1 MYFIT
6 IRNITIFVIN
16 MNNTRFATIIHILT
30 ILATKMGEWINS
42 EWIAGS
48 INTNPV
54 IVRKELSILQEQGW
68 VTSRKGKDG
77 GFMLNVSNDKITLA
91 ELYKVVKNSDVLG
104 KKNLNPS
111 SKCPIG
117 KDINKN
123 LETLFTE
130 TDELVIASL
139 QTKTLKSF
147 MEQF

>member
-1 MYFIT
+1 MTTFA
-6 IRNITIFVIN
+6 IN

-30 ILATKMGEWINS
+30 LLAKNSGEWMNS

-54 IVRKELSILQEQGW
+54 IVRKELGMLLEHGW
-68 VTSRKGKDG
+68 VTSRKGKEG
-77 GFMLNVSNDKITLA
+77 GFILNISSDKITLA

-104 KKNLNPS
+104 KKNLNPNPH
-111 SKCPIG
+111 CPIG

-123 LETLFTE
+123 LENLFTE
-130 TDELVIASL
+130 TDDLVITSL
-139 QTKTLKSF
+139 QTKTIKSF